1 MSVSTTSDLELAEAE
16 AGATVEL
23 VGGGEIA
30 ARSPWE
36 LFFKR
41 FREDKFALV
50 SIGFLILLI
59 LVAIFAPVVCSL
71 VGAPGPYH
79 ADESALDIF
88 GQPTGPS
95 SAHLFGVDQ
104 IGRDVFSRV
113 VYGARIS
120 LVVAFVS
127 TAITTVIGVFCGLFA
142 GYYRGWVDT
151 LVSRTVDAWLAIPY
165 LLFAIGLAS
174 ACSFGNGC
182 LGGLVKPGVP
192 VVIAVIALTSWTY
205 PARIIRGQV
214 LSLREKEFVD
224 ASRSLGASD
233 RRIIV
238 KELLPNLTAPI
249 IVFVTTFIPTAI
261 LFEAALSFLGVG
273 VQPPTPSWGQMISD
287 ASPNVATQWWY
298 MLFPGLALL
307 FTVLAFNF
315 VGDAMTDALNPRTRK
330 S

>member
-1 MSVSTTSDLELAEAE
+1 MSFATSDLELAEEE
-16 AGATVEL
+16 AGAQVEL
-23 VGGGEIA
+23 VSGEIA

-50 SIGFLILLI
+50 SIGFLVLLI
-59 LVAIFAPVVCSL
+59 LVAIFAPLVVKL
-71 VGAPGPYH
+71 FGAPGPY
-79 ADESALDIF
+79 AQDTNGLDIF

-95 SAHLFGVDQ
+95 SAHLFGLDQ

-113 VYGARIS
+113 IYGARVS
-120 LVVAFVS
+120 LLVAFVS
-127 TAITTVIGVFCGLFA
+127 TALTTTFGVFCGLFA

-151 LVSRTVDAWLAIPY
+151 LVSRTVDVWLAIPY
-165 LLFAIGLAS
+165 LLLAIGLAS
-174 ACSFGNGC
+174 ACSFGTGC
-182 LGGLVKPGVP
+182 IGGLIKPGVP
-192 VVIAVIALTSWTY
+192 VVIAVIAITSWTY

-224 ASRSLGASD
+224 AARSLGASD

-238 KELLPNLTAPI
+238 KELLPNLAAPI
-249 IVFVTTFIPTAI
+249 IVFATTFLPTAI

-287 ASPNVATQWWY
+287 ASQNIQSQWWY

>member
-1 MSVSTTSDLELAEAE
+1 MSVGTPDLLLDESQV
-16 AGATVEL
+16 GAVDL
-23 VGGGEIA
+23 VGSGEIV

-36 LFFKR
+36 LFFRR
-41 FREDKFALV
+41 FREDKFALAGIV
-50 SIGFLILLI
+50 FLILLI
-59 LVAIFAPVVCSL
+59 LAAIFAPLVCSL
-71 VGAPGPYH
+71 VGAPGPYS
-79 ADESALDIF
+79 ADQNALDLF

-104 IGRDVFSRV
+104 IGRDVFARTL
-113 VYGARIS
+113 YGARVS

-127 TAITTVIGVFCGLFA
+127 TVITTVFGVFCGLFA

-165 LLFAIGLAS
+165 LLLAIGLAS
-174 ACSFGNGC
+174 ACSFGTGC
-182 LGGLVKPGVP
+182 IGGLIKPGVP

-224 ASRSLGASD
+224 AARSLGASNF
-233 RRIIV
+233 RIIV

-249 IVFVTTFIPTAI
+249 VVFATTFLPTAI

-287 ASPNVATQWWY
+287 ASPNIATQWWY

-315 VGDAMTDALNPRTRK
+315 VGDAMTDALNPRTRRG
-330 S
+330 

>member
-1 MSVSTTSDLELAEAE
+1 MSVSATSDLELAEAE
-16 AGATVEL
+16 AGARVDL
-23 VGGGEIA
+23 VAGGEIA

-36 LFFKR
+36 LFLRR
-41 FREDKFALV
+41 FREDKFALA
-50 SIGFLILLI
+50 GLTFLAFVI
-59 LVAIFAPVVCSL
+59 LVAIFAPLVCSL
-71 VGAPGPYH
+71 VGAPGPYT
-79 ADESALDIF
+79 ADQNALDIF

-113 VYGARIS
+113 VYGARVS

-127 TAITTVIGVFCGLFA
+127 TFLTTVFGVFCGLFA

-151 LVSRTVDAWLAIPY
+151 IVSRTVDAWLAIPY

-182 LGGLVKPGVP
+182 IGGLIKPGVP

-224 ASRSLGASD
+224 AARSLGASD
-233 RRIIV
+233 FRIIV
-238 KELLPNLTAPI
+238 KELTPNLTAPI
-249 IVFVTTFIPTAI
+249 VVFATTFLPQAI

-287 ASPNVATQWWY
+287 AAPNIATQWWY

-330 S
+330 A

>member
-1 MSVSTTSDLELAEAE
+1 MSVGISDLPIEEAD
-16 AGATVEL
+16 ADLGAVEL
-23 VGGGEIA
+23 VSGEIA

-36 LFFKR
+36 LFLRR
-41 FREDKFALV
+41 FRDDKFALAGIV
-50 SIGFLILLI
+50 FLVLLI
-59 LVAIFAPVVCSL
+59 LAAIFAPLVCSL
-71 VGAPGPYH
+71 VGSPGPYN
-79 ADESALDIF
+79 ADQNALDLF

-104 IGRDVFSRV
+104 IGRDVFARTL
-113 VYGARIS
+113 YGARIS
-120 LVVAFVS
+120 LIVAFVS
-127 TAITTVIGVFCGLFA
+127 TAITTVFGVFCGLFA

-165 LLFAIGLAS
+165 LLLAIGLAS
-174 ACSFGNGC
+174 ACSFGTGC
-182 LGGLVKPGVP
+182 LGGLIKPGVP

-224 ASRSLGASD
+224 AARSLGASNF
-233 RRIIV
+233 RIIV
-238 KELLPNLTAPI
+238 RELLPNLTAPI
-249 IVFVTTFIPTAI
+249 IVFATTFLPTAI

-287 ASPNVATQWWY
+287 ASPNIATQWWY

-315 VGDAMTDALNPRTRK
+315 VGDAMTDALNPRTRRV
-330 S
+330 

>member
-1 MSVSTTSDLELAEAE
+1 MSVSTTSDLHLAEEE
-16 AGATVEL
+16 AGAQVEL
-23 VGGGEIA
+23 VSGEIA

-50 SIGFLILLI
+50 SIGFLILLV
-59 LVAIFAPVVCSL
+59 LVAIFAPLVCSL
-71 VGAPGPYH
+71 VGAPGPYK
-79 ADESALDIF
+79 ADETALDIF

-113 VYGARIS
+113 VYGTRIS

-165 LLFAIGLAS
+165 LLLAIGLAS

-214 LSLREKEFVD
+214 LSLREKEFVE
-224 ASRSLGASD
+224 AARSLGASD

>member
-1 MSVSTTSDLELAEAE
+1 MSVSATSDLELAEAE
-16 AGATVEL
+16 AGARVDL
-23 VGGGEIA
+23 VAGGEIA
-30 ARSPWE
+30 ARSPWQ
-36 LFFKR
+36 LFTRR
-41 FREDKFALV
+41 FREDKFALA
-50 SIGFLILLI
+50 GLTFLAFVI
-59 LVAIFAPVVCSL
+59 LVAIFAPLVCSL

-151 LVSRTVDAWLAIPY
+151 LVSRTVDAWVAIPY

-182 LGGLVKPGVP
+182 VGGLVKPGVP